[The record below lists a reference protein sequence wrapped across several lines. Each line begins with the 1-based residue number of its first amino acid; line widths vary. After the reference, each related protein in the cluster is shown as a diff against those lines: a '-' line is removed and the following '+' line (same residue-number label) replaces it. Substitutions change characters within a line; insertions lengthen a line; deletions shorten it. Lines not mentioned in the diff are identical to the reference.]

1 MTNDVTYADSH
12 CDGISLINILIPSSY
27 ADEVF
32 DTNSRN
38 SVTKEGRLNKVIFGP
53 LQRAV
58 QMKTVGNFG
67 QNDRL
72 NKDGNRFTDA
82 LNVLNLLAMV
92 TALTLSFV

>member
-1 MTNDVTYADSH
+1 VT
-12 CDGISLINILIPSSY
+12 
-27 ADEVF
+27 E
-32 DTNSRN
+32 
-38 SVTKEGRLNKVIFGP
+38 EGRLNKVIFGP

>member
-1 MTNDVTYADSH
+1 MTLLMRTANVM
-12 CDGISLINILIPSSY
+12 GISLINILIPSSY
-27 ADEVF
+27 SDEVF

-38 SVTKEGRLNKVIFGP
+38 SVTEKGRLNKVIFDP
-53 LQRAV
+53 MQRAV